1 MPLTK
6 FNFKPGINKQDSDL
20 ASEGMWKDSDMVRFR
35 YGQPE
40 KIGGWKYVTTDSL
53 IGAARGQFAWTD
65 LDGVKFDAIGT
76 DRKLYIYSEGQFLD
90 ITPVR
95 ATANITSVFETTNGS
110 TTITVNHTDHGA
122 VAGDFVTI
130 TNSSASVGG
139 ISSTTLN
146 AEYEIISVPNS
157 NSYTVVAGSAA
168 TSNVTTATANCTVAY
183 QIPIK
188 REFSSPG
195 AGWNAGPW
203 NDSTWNT
210 ERETS
215 VVIFAGGQWTFANFG
230 EDLLAWQ
237 QDGKLYTWDT
247 SGGMTSTNRAS
258 AVSGAPTANRLG
270 LMTTPDRHVVCFGTE
285 TTIGTTSTQDDLFI
299 RWADQESTTDW
310 TPTATNTA
318 GSQRLSGGSR
328 IECALLAKQQVLVW
342 TDANLF
348 AMRFVGPPFTFGF
361 NQLGVNCGT
370 VGPHSAVDVSGVTY
384 WMSKDSFFM
393 YDGTVRKIPCTVED
407 YVFDDINLSQNNEVF
422 ASSNSKFNEVT
433 WFYTSEDGSQIDRY
447 VTYNYMEGLWYTGSL
462 ARTTWVD
469 TGIYDLP
476 YATKY
481 IADSTATATPT
492 VSGVTDGRSFLFSH
506 ETGTDDVVDGSTT
519 NAITAYIESSDFDIG
534 DGQDM
539 MAIRKMIPDFK
550 GQAGTANLQLKVR
563 DYPYGTQTTKSANA
577 ITTSTTKV
585 DTRARGRQAAIKIY
599 SDATSAT
606 WRFGTLRMDLQPD
619 GRR

>member
-40 KIGGWKYVTTDSL
+40 KIGGWSLVTSDTL

-65 LDGVKFDAIGT
+65 LDGVKFDALGT

-90 ITPVR
+90 ITPIR
-95 ATANITSVFETTNGS
+95 LSADITSVFETTNGS
-110 TTITVNHTDHGA
+110 TTVTVNHTSHGA
-122 VAGDFVTI
+122 SAGDFVTF
-130 TNSSASVGG
+130 SSTSAAVGG
-139 ISSTTLN
+139 ITAATLD
-146 AEYEIISVPNS
+146 AEHEIISVPNS
-157 NSYTVVAGSAA
+157 NQYTVVAGSAA
-168 TSNVTTATANCTVAY
+168 TSDVTSGTANCTAAY

-210 ERETS
+210 ERATS
-215 VVIFAGGQWTFANFG
+215 VVIFAGGQWTFSNFG

-237 QDGKLYTWDT
+237 QNGKLYTWDT

-270 LMTTPDRHVVCFGTE
+270 LMTSPDRHVVCFGTE

-299 RWADQESTTDW
+299 RWADQESSTDW

-328 IECALLAKQQVLVW
+328 IESALLAKQQVLIW
-342 TDANLF
+342 TDTTLF
-348 AMRFVGPPFTFGF
+348 SMRFVGPPFTFGF
-361 NQLGVNCGT
+361 SNLATNCGT
-370 VGPHSAVDVSGVTY
+370 VGPHSAVDISGVTY

-393 YDGTVRKIPCTVED
+393 YDGTVRKLPCTVED

-422 ASSNSKFNEVT
+422 AASNSKFNEVT
-433 WFYTSEDGSQIDRY
+433 WFYTTEDGSQIDRY
-447 VTYNYMEGLWYTGSL
+447 VTYNYMEGLWYTGTL

-481 IADSTATATPT
+481 SATSTSTATPT
-492 VSGVTDGRSFLFSH
+492 VNGVTDGRSQLYKH
-506 ETGTDDVVDGSTT
+506 ESGVDDGDD
-519 NAITAYIESSDFDIG
+519 AITAYIESSDFDLGPPG
-534 DGQDM
+534 DGADM
-539 MAIRKMIPDFK
+539 IMIKKMVPDFK
-550 GQAGTANLQLKVR
+550 AQAGTVNLQLKVR

-577 ITTSTTKV
+577 VTTSTTKI
-585 DTRARGRQAAIKIY
+585 DARARGRQAAIKIY
-599 SDATSAT
+599 SDATSAN
-606 WRFGTLRMDLQPD
+606 WRFGTLRMDIQPD

>member
-40 KIGGWKYVTTDSL
+40 KIGGWSLVTTDTL

-65 LDGVKFDAIGT
+65 LDGVKFDVLGT
-76 DRKLYIYSEGQFLD
+76 DRKLYVYSEGQFLD
-90 ITPVR
+90 ITPLR
-95 ATANITSVFETTNGS
+95 ATNSITSVFETTNGS
-110 TTITVNHTDHGA
+110 TTVTVNHTSHGA
-122 VAGDFVTI
+122 LAGDFVTF
-130 TNSSASVGG
+130 SSTSAAVGG
-139 ISSTTLN
+139 ITAATLD
-146 AEYEIISVPNS
+146 AEHEIISVPNS
-157 NSYTVVAGSAA
+157 NQYTVVAGSAA
-168 TSNVTTATANCTVAY
+168 TSDVTSGTANCTAAY

-203 NDSTWNT
+203 NDSVWNT
-210 ERETS
+210 ARETS

-237 QDGKLYTWDT
+237 QNGKLYTWDT
-247 SGGMTSTNRAS
+247 SGGMTSTNRTT
-258 AVSGAPTANRLG
+258 AVSNAPTANRLG
-270 LMTTPDRHVVCFGTE
+270 LMTAPDRHVVCFGTE
-285 TTIGTTSTQDDLFI
+285 TTIGTTSTQDDLFV
-299 RWADQESTTDW
+299 RWADQESSTDW

-342 TDANLF
+342 TDTTLF

-361 NQLGVNCGT
+361 SNLGTNCGT
-370 VGPHSAVDVSGVTY
+370 VGPHSAVDISGVTY

-393 YDGTVRKIPCTVED
+393 YDGTVKKLPCTVED

-422 ASSNSKFNEVT
+422 AASNSKFNEVT
-433 WFYTSEDGSQIDRY
+433 WFYTTEDGSQIDRY
-447 VTYNYMEGLWYTGSL
+447 VTYNYMEGLWYTGTL

-481 IADSTATATPT
+481 SATSTSTATPT
-492 VSGVTDGRSFLFSH
+492 VNGVTDGRSQLYQH
-506 ETGTDDVVDGSTT
+506 ESGVDDGDD
-519 NAITAYIESSDFDIG
+519 AITAYIESSDFDLG
-534 DGQDM
+534 DGADM
-539 MAIRKMIPDFK
+539 VAIKKMVPDFK
-550 GQAGTANLQLKVR
+550 AQAGTVNLQLKVR

-577 ITTSTTKV
+577 VTTSTTKV

-599 SDATSAT
+599 SDATSDN
-606 WRFGTLRMDLQPD
+606 WRLGTFRMDIQPD

>member
-20 ASEGMWKDSDMVRFR
+20 GSEGGWKDSDMVRFR

-40 KIGGWKYVTTDSL
+40 KIGGWSLVTSDTL

-65 LDGVKFDAIGT
+65 LDGVKFDALGT

-90 ITPVR
+90 ITPIR
-95 ATANITSVFETTNGS
+95 LSADITSVFETTNGS
-110 TTITVNHTDHGA
+110 TTVTVNHTSHGA
-122 VAGDFVTI
+122 SAGDFVTF
-130 TNSSASVGG
+130 SSTSAAVGG
-139 ISSTTLN
+139 ITAATLD
-146 AEYEIISVPNS
+146 AEHEIISVPNS
-157 NSYTVVAGSAA
+157 NQYTVVAGSAA
-168 TSNVTTATANCTVAY
+168 TSDVTSGTANCTAAY

-210 ERETS
+210 ERATS

-230 EDLLAWQ
+230 EDLLSWQ
-237 QDGKLYTWDT
+237 QNGKLYTWDT
-247 SGGMTSTNRAS
+247 SGGMTSTNRAT

-285 TTIGTTSTQDDLFI
+285 TTIGTTSTQDDLFV
-299 RWADQESTTDW
+299 RWADQESKTDW

-328 IECALLAKQQVLVW
+328 IESALLTKQQVLIW
-342 TDANLF
+342 TDTTLF
-348 AMRFVGPPFTFGF
+348 SMRFVGPPFTFGF
-361 NQLGVNCGT
+361 SNLGTNCGT
-370 VGPHSAVDVSGVTY
+370 VGPHSAVDVSGTTY

-407 YVFDDINLSQNNEVF
+407 YVFDDINLAQNNEVF
-422 ASSNSKFNEVT
+422 AASNSKFNEVT
-433 WFYTSEDGSQIDRY
+433 WFYTTEDGSQIDRY
-447 VTYNYMEGLWYTGSL
+447 VTFNYMENLWYTGTL
-462 ARTTWVD
+462 ARTSWVD

-481 IADSTATATPT
+481 TADSTASATPT
-492 VSGVTDGRSFLFSH
+492 VSGVTDGRSFLFKH
-506 ETGTDDVVDGSTT
+506 ETGTNDVIDGSTS
-519 NAITAYIESSDFDIG
+519 NAITAYIESSDFDMG
-534 DGQDM
+534 DGEDM
-539 MAIRKMIPDFK
+539 IFIRKMVPDFK
-550 GQAGTANLQLKVR
+550 AHSGTVNLQLKVR
-563 DYPYGTQTTKSANA
+563 DYPNGTQTTKDAEA
-577 ITTSTTKV
+577 ITTSTTKIN
-585 DTRARGRQAAIKIY
+585 TRARGRQAAIKIY
-599 SDATSAT
+599 SDSTGAN
-606 WRFGTLRMDLQPD
+606 WRFGTLKMDLQGD
-619 GRR
+619 GKR

>member
-20 ASEGMWKDSDMVRFR
+20 GSEGGWKDSDMVRFR

-40 KIGGWKYVTTDSL
+40 KIGGWTYVTTDSL

-65 LDGVKFDAIGT
+65 LDGVKFDALGT

-90 ITPVR
+90 ITPIR
-95 ATANITSVFETTNGS
+95 LSADITSVFETTNGS
-110 TTITVNHTDHGA
+110 TTVTVNHTSHGA
-122 VAGDFVTI
+122 SAGDFVTF
-130 TNSSASVGG
+130 SSTSAAVGG
-139 ISSTTLN
+139 ITAATLD
-146 AEYEIISVPNS
+146 AEHEIISVPNS
-157 NSYTVVAGSAA
+157 NQYTVVAGSAA
-168 TSNVTTATANCTVAY
+168 TSDVTSGTANCTAAY

-188 REFSSPG
+188 REFSEPG

-203 NDSTWNT
+203 SDSTWNT
-210 ERETS
+210 ARETS
-215 VVIFAGGQWTFANFG
+215 VVIFAAGQWTFANFG
-230 EDLLAWQ
+230 EDLLTWQ
-237 QDGKLYTWDT
+237 QNGKLYTWDT
-247 SGGMTSTNRAS
+247 SGGMTSTNRAT

-285 TTIGTTSTQDDLFI
+285 TTIGTTSTQDDLFV
-299 RWADQESTTDW
+299 RWADQESKTDW

-328 IECALLAKQQVLVW
+328 IESALLTKQQVLIW
-342 TDANLF
+342 TDTTLF
-348 AMRFVGPPFTFGF
+348 SMRFVGPPFTFGF
-361 NQLGVNCGT
+361 SNLGTNCGT
-370 VGPHSAVDVSGVTY
+370 VGPHSAVDVSGTTY

-407 YVFDDINLSQNNEVF
+407 YVFDDINLAQNNEVF
-422 ASSNSKFNEVT
+422 AASNSKFNEVT
-433 WFYTSEDGSQIDRY
+433 WFYTTEDGSQIDRY
-447 VTYNYMEGLWYTGSL
+447 VTFNYMENLWYTGTL

-481 IADSTATATPT
+481 SATSTSTATPT
-492 VSGVTDGRSFLFSH
+492 VNGVTDGRSQLYKH
-506 ETGTDDVVDGSTT
+506 ESGVDDGDD
-519 NAITAYIESSDFDIG
+519 AITAYIESSDFDLGPPG
-534 DGQDM
+534 DGADM
-539 MAIRKMIPDFK
+539 IMIKKMVPDFK
-550 GQAGTANLQLKVR
+550 AQAGTVNLQLKVR

-577 ITTSTTKV
+577 VTTSTTKI
-585 DTRARGRQAAIKIY
+585 DARARGRQAAIKIY
-599 SDATSAT
+599 SDATSAN
-606 WRFGTLRMDLQPD
+606 WRFGTLRMDIQPD